1 MSSPPLP
8 RLAVALALGATLA
21 GCGKALPVEGQGR
34 GATVAP
40 AASGGASSGAV
51 IASGIVTKNTSRLGG
66 ADPVADAAAVALA
79 VHPGLTP
86 ATRPQAVVLV
96 DRSRWPVALAAAAL
110 AAYPLQAPLL
120 YSEGSALP
128 EVSAQALATLRPT
141 GAPAL
146 GGAQVLDVGTAAA
159 PIGDRVRSPAP
170 PGTPDGGAG
179 ESVYRLAAQL
189 ERLVATVHGGP
200 PRQVIVVSAT
210 GPPALAMPAA
220 GLAAETGAPILLVG
234 AGGVPAPT
242 RAALGALRRPTI
254 YVVGPPAAVGHAV
267 ARALAHYGPV
277 RRIDAQT
284 GGVGGA
290 SGPGAGDADPVVN
303 AIAVA
308 RFSDGSFGWGVDAP
322 GHGLVFANATRPLD
336 APAAA
341 PLSASGDYGPLLLL
355 ADPGAVPTALARYL
369 TDIQPGAPEYQPVR
383 GFYNHG
389 WVIGDERA
397 IAATT
402 QAELDSLLETVPQRS
417 ASPSAPSAE
426 APEGASP
433 ETPSGG
439 ETATS
444 GTPSSGEK
452 ATPETPSS
460 GETATSE
467 AGAAAS
473 P

>member
-1 MSSPPLP
+1 MYSRPVL
-8 RLAVALALGATLA
+8 RLAAALALGATLA

-40 AASGGASSGAV
+40 TASGGASSGAV

-96 DRSRWPVALAAAAL
+96 DRRRWPVALAAAAL

-120 YSEGSALP
+120 YSEGNALP

-146 GGAQVLDVGTAAA
+146 GGAQVIDVGTAAA
-159 PIGDRVRSPAP
+159 PTGDRVRSPAP

-189 ERLVATVHGGP
+189 ERLVARIHGGP
-200 PRQVIVVSAT
+200 PHQVIVVSAT

-242 RAALGALRRPTI
+242 RAALTALRRPTI

-267 ARALAHYGPV
+267 VRALTRYGPV

-284 GGVGGA
+284 VGAGGA
-290 SGPGAGDADPVVN
+290 SGPGAGGAGPVVN

-308 RFSDGSFGWGVDAP
+308 RFSVGSFGWGVDAP
-322 GHGLVFANATRPLD
+322 GHGLVFVNATRPLD

-355 ADPGAVPTALARYL
+355 EGPGAVPAALAKYL
-369 TDIQPGAPEYQPVR
+369 EDIQPSTPEDQPVR

-397 IAATT
+397 ITATT
-402 QAELDSLLETVPQRS
+402 QAELDALLEAVPQRS
-417 ASPSAPSAE
+417 TGPGASSSE

-439 ETATS
+439 ETASTGSPS
-444 GTPSSGEK
+444 G
-452 ATPETPSS
+452 
-460 GETATSE
+460 GETASTE

>member
-1 MSSPPLP
+1 MSSAPLP
-8 RLAVALALGATLA
+8 RLAVALVLGATLA

-40 AASGGASSGAV
+40 TPSSGAV

-96 DRSRWPVALAAAAL
+96 DRRRWPVALAAAAL

-159 PIGDRVRSPAP
+159 PAGDRVRTPAP

-242 RAALGALRRPTI
+242 RAALATLRRPTI

-267 ARALAHYGPV
+267 AGALARYGPV

-284 GGVGGA
+284 GGVGA

-322 GHGLVFANATRPLD
+322 GHGLVFVNATRPLD

-355 ADPGAVPTALARYL
+355 AGPGAVPAALARYL
-369 TDIQPGAPEYQPVR
+369 SDIQPGAPEYQPVR

-433 ETPSGG
+433 ETPSDG

-444 GTPSSGEK
+444 G
-452 ATPETPSS
+452 TPSS

>member
-1 MSSPPLP
+1 MYSPPAL
-8 RLAVALALGATLA
+8 RLAAALALGATLA

-40 AASGGASSGAV
+40 TASSGAAT
-51 IASGIVTKNTSRLGG
+51 ASGIVTKNTSRLGG
-66 ADPVADAAAVALA
+66 TDPIADAAAVALA

-96 DRSRWPVALAAAAL
+96 NRRRWPVALAAAAL

-120 YSEGSALP
+120 YSEGNALP
-128 EVSAQALATLRPT
+128 EVSAQALTTLRPT
-141 GAPAL
+141 GAPSL
-146 GGAQVLDVGTAAA
+146 GGAQVVEVGTAASPA
-159 PIGDRVRSPAP
+159 GDRVRAPAP
-170 PGTPDGGAG
+170 PGTPDGGAD
-179 ESVYRLAAQL
+179 ESVYTLAAQL
-189 ERLVATVHGGP
+189 ERLVARVHGRP
-200 PRQVIVVSAT
+200 PRQVIVVGAA
-210 GPPALAMPAA
+210 GPPALATPAA

-242 RAALGALRRPTI
+242 RAALATLRHPTI

-267 ARALAHYGPV
+267 ASALAHYGPV

-284 GGVGGA
+284 EGAGGA
-290 SGPGAGDADPVVN
+290 SGPGTSGEDPVDN

-308 RFSDGSFGWGVDAP
+308 RYADGTFGWGIDQP
-322 GHGLVFANATRPLD
+322 GHGLVFVNATRPLD

-355 ADPGAVPTALARYL
+355 EGPSTVPGALAKYL
-369 TDIQPGAPEYQPVR
+369 ADIQPSTPEDQPVQ

-402 QAELDSLLETVPQRS
+402 QAELDALLETVPQRS
-417 ASPSAPSAE
+417 ASPSVPSSE

-444 GTPSSGEK
+444 GSPSG
-452 ATPETPSS
+452 

-467 AGAAAS
+467 AGAAVS